1 MRSGNSDDLIV
12 RYRPMNKEDIGRVPV
27 GCQGSEMDLL
37 RRFDDL
43 DSCAIL
49 GFNGDQHVAQLQ
61 FRRFDSNI
69 ISPNGLWDPLY
80 WGEFGEFAPI
90 LPRNSLSVF
99 CYHVGQLEDSDA
111 RDLRYQG
118 RGIGLALL
126 DYLLQWAGE
135 NEFAAIAAKFTPADR
150 KIMSFM
156 GGQPLESYLDRG
168 FKLCSQWVDRQL
180 AEVIQE
186 KDLLSEGSNLSD
198 AATVGCCVRYF

>member
-111 RDLRYQG
+111 PTYQLR
-118 RGIGLALL
+118 
-126 DYLLQWAGE
+126 LQW
-135 NEFAAIAAKFTPADR
+135 
-150 KIMSFM
+150 
-156 GGQPLESYLDRG
+156 
-168 FKLCSQWVDRQL
+168 QL
-180 AEVIQE
+180 YIYDFS
-186 KDLLSEGSNLSD
+186 K
-198 AATVGCCVRYF
+198 